1 MILLLLANQNIN
13 KKFFYKR
20 KNQIKIDF
28 LLLIKESLFDQFF
41 YIKFLGSEKSI
52 RNYWKINFLDF
63 FSKTIS

>member
-41 YIKFLGSEKSI
+41 YIKFLGSD
-52 RNYWKINFLDF
+52 KIY
-63 FSKTIS
+63 